1 MDVWD
6 DPDKYE
12 GRDVAEEAEKRFQEE
27 YLRPL
32 GDGARY
38 ARLESKFSVVLQ
50 GYIRYILMFFEEM
63 HTEDSRCNELIEKTA
78 AALDEN
84 VVALMLSAVQKDNLE
99 LSVKIALDR

>member
-6 DPDKYE
+6 DPDKYD
-12 GRDVAEEAEKRFQEE
+12 GRSVAEEAEKRFQEE

-38 ARLESKFSVVLQ
+38 ARLESEFSVILQ
-50 GYIRYILMFFEEM
+50 GYMLMFFEEM

-78 AALDEN
+78 EALDED